1 MVILQAGYEDVVR
14 SRLGID
20 ADDLPDT
27 ELNQPLVVDL
37 AEAIIIKRVPEYAS
51 VVDAVDQLYLQN
63 AVISQICAI
72 VCPSM
77 PRRLNLKISIS
88 DVKIEKEKIDWDAQQ
103 LKYLGEVEANLG
115 NIQTVEVVSSM
126 TGSNQLVDVIRNT
139 RKPIGGEY

>member
-1 MVILQAGYEDVVR
+1 MVILQAGYENVVR

-77 PRRLNLKISIS
+77 PRRLNLKIAIS
-88 DVKIEKEKIDWDAQQ
+88 DVRIEKEKIDWDAQQ

-126 TGSNQLVDVIRNT
+126 TGSNQLVGVIRNT